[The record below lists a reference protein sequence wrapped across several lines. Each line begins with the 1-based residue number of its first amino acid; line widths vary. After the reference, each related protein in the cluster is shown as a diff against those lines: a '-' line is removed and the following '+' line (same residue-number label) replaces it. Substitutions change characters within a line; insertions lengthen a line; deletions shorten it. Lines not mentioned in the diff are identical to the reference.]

1 MTVTFKPSPQTCA
14 RHLGT
19 VNGRG
24 VRSNCT
30 SCSPVLKRQVLIAL
44 SLSGLLPLVS
54 IAYNYSALAQGADP
68 AFPVQSFD
76 AFKGNKGGPECK
88 VTFTPKRLSICG
100 EASIAHEAQAD
111 YRYRDRE
118 HAGRFTAHYF
128 IIGWREQGVSGWK
141 HITIVFRNTAAAE
154 RFNAAFAIWADRIP
168 QVLDPPPL

>member
-1 MTVTFKPSPQTCA
+1 MIMTFKPCLQTRA
-14 RHLGT
+14 WHLGT

-24 VRSNCT
+24 VRHNRT
-30 SCSPVLKRQVLIAL
+30 SCSPVLKPQVLLAL
-44 SLSGLLPLVS
+44 SFAGLLPLVS
-54 IAYNYSALAQGADP
+54 IAFNYSAFAQRFDP

-76 AFKGNKGGPECK
+76 ALKGNKGGPECK

-100 EASIAHEAQAD
+100 EASISHEAQAD

-154 RFNAAFAIWADRIP
+154 RFNAAFAVWADRLP
-168 QVLDPPPL
+168 QVLDPPL